1 MSNDKDQTGDA
12 VGHRLDRAVVP
23 LVAWRC
29 TWDGEGP
36 FVQYHDLADPMPI
49 EWDDEPPDEV
59 AALVLAIDAGAEIER
74 LHKALGECSAGW
86 ESGTKAIAE
95 NLLLRA
101 TLRGIVE
108 ADWRKWEE
116 LAHAE
121 EFVRWAKNRAAHALA
136 GGK

>member
-1 MSNDKDQTGDA
+1 MTLANDQKPPADA
-12 VGHRLDRAVVP
+12 GRLDLRVVP

-36 FVQYHDLADPMPI
+36 FVQYHDLADPMPTK
-49 EWDDEPPDEV
+49 WDDEPPDEV

-74 LHKALGECSAGW
+74 LHKALGKCSAGW

-121 EFVRWAKNRAAHALA
+121 EFVRWAKSRAAHALA